1 MSEINYG
8 VQDGKTLPFKLRV
21 LLAQNEL
28 KAPKSQINKFANYK
42 YRKAEDIL
50 EAAKPI
56 NLKYGLLLT
65 IVDEIIF
72 TEGRFYLRA
81 NARLDDVYTNEFIAT
96 TAYAREEEEKKGMDA
111 SQLTGA
117 TSSYARKYALNG
129 LYNID
134 DTQDA
139 DTNEQQSER
148 EHRQQRSTPVNRPQ
162 APQKQAETPR
172 GGNTYQPSLT
182 PANEPKNNDYDNLS
196 SESNEISDYFKDYK
210 G

>member
-1 MSEINYG
+1 MFMNNS
-8 VQDGKTLPFKLRV
+8 LR
-21 LLAQNEL
+21 Q
-28 KAPKSQINKFANYK
+28 
-42 YRKAEDIL
+42 
-50 EAAKPI
+50 
-56 NLKYGLLLT
+56 
-65 IVDEIIF
+65 
-72 TEGRFYLRA
+72 
-81 NARLDDVYTNEFIAT
+81 RLS
-96 TAYAREEEEKKGMDA
+96 REEEEKKGMDA

-148 EHRQQRSTPVNRPQ
+148 EHRQQWSTPVNRPQ

-182 PANEPKNNDYDNLS
+182 PANEPKNNDYGDLS
-196 SESNEISDYFKDYK
+196 NEPNEISDYFKDYK